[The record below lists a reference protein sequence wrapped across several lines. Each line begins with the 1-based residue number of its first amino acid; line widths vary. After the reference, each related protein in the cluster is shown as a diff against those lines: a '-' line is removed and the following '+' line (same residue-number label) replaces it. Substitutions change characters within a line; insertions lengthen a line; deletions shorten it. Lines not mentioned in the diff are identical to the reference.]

1 MREDAPPGS
10 PPWKPPRPDASNRP
24 AASPR
29 RLAPPGS
36 PPWKPPTSTRPH
48 APAHPV
54 GLPPSPTGGTV
65 DAEGAVAMETI
76 LITVFLFGALA
87 IASVLWGVDSRGLDT
102 RTPPQPSLQTPRSMA
117 DGD

>member
-10 PPWKPPRPDASNRP
+10 PPWKPPRPDAGNRP
-24 AASPR
+24 VAPPR
-29 RLAPPGS
+29 RLPPPDAPP
-36 PPWKPPTSTRPH
+36 PQPPTTTRPR
-48 APAHPV
+48 PSHPV
-54 GLPPSPTGGTV
+54 GLPPSPVGGTV

-102 RTPPQPSLQTPRSMA
+102 RTPPQPSLQTPRTMA

>member
-1 MREDAPPGS
+1 M
-10 PPWKPPRPDASNRP
+10 
-24 AASPR
+24 
-29 RLAPPGS
+29 
-36 PPWKPPTSTRPH
+36 
-48 APAHPV
+48 
-54 GLPPSPTGGTV
+54 

-102 RTPPQPSLQTPRSMA
+102 RTPPQPSLQTPRTMA

>member
-1 MREDAPPGS
+1 MRKTPRRAPHPGAAPPG
-10 PPWKPPRPDASNRP
+10 
-24 AASPR
+24 AAH
-29 RLAPPGS
+29 L
-36 PPWKPPTSTRPH
+36 TRPP

-54 GLPPSPTGGTV
+54 GLPPSPAGGTV